1 MTTGLIIG
9 KFLPPHRG
17 HAHLIET
24 ALGQVDRLIVLVCSL
39 AREEIPGERR
49 VAWLCEMF
57 PGVEVRHHADENPS
71 EPHEDPHFWELW
83 TASIQRIVEA
93 PPDLVFSS
101 EDYGDEL
108 ARRLGARHVLVDRER
123 RAVPISGERLRA
135 DPMGCWDFLPECV
148 RPEYVR
154 RVVVT
159 GPESTG
165 KTTLAQGLAERFDTA
180 WAPEAARAFLDSK
193 HAGGAV
199 PSPPCEPGDIPK
211 IARGQLASE
220 DAAARRANRLL
231 FCDTD
236 LYVTR
241 LYAEEYF
248 AACPEWIRK
257 AASARRYDLHLLL
270 DTDVPWV
277 EDAQRDR
284 PSRRGELLAR
294 LRLMLEQDGRPY
306 VLVSGGWDERLR
318 RAHAAVAELR
328 AAGRGLRPAPAA
340 ARPAS

>member
-49 VAWLCEMF
+49 VAWLREMF
-57 PGVEVRHHADENPS
+57 PDVDVRHHADENPS
-71 EPHEDPHFWELW
+71 EPHEDEHFWELW
-83 TASIQRIVEA
+83 TASIRRLV
-93 PPDLVFSS
+93 PTGPDLLFSS
-101 EDYGDEL
+101 EDYGEEL
-108 ARRLGARHVLVDRER
+108 ARRLGARHALIDRER
-123 RAVPISGERLRA
+123 RAYPVSGRQLRA
-135 DPMGCWDFLPECV
+135 DPLGYWEFLPECV

-154 RVVVT
+154 RVVLT

-165 KTTLAQGLAERFDTA
+165 KTTLARRLAERFATS
-180 WAPEAARAFLDSK
+180 WASEYARAYLDAK
-193 HAGGAV
+193 HAGGV
-199 PSPPCEPGDIPK
+199 IPSPPCDEADIPE
-211 IARGQLASE
+211 IARGQIGAEEL
-220 DAAARRANRLL
+220 AARRSNRIL

-236 LYVTR
+236 LYATR

-248 AACPEWIRK
+248 GACPAWIRET
-257 AASARRYDLHLLL
+257 AASRRYDLHLLL
-270 DTDVPWV
+270 DVDVPWV

-284 PSRRGELLAR
+284 PRLRHELLER

-306 VLVSGGWDERLR
+306 VLVSGAWDERWR
-318 RAHAAVAELR
+318 RALAAVSGCR
-328 AAGRGLRPAPAA
+328 SWSGRSPRSGP
-340 ARPAS
+340 